1 MYYEINDLLS
11 VKTDID
17 VPIPDYYA
25 VDRNSS
31 DPDINFSVGD
41 LPSFEP
47 ANPRRIGSRY
57 QWDSSTG
64 TLYLD
69 WNVPLDL
76 RASISGLGE
85 SKEQTVV
92 KMTEQYH
99 KRGSIGSLV
108 RSVLIA
114 ELHTRD
120 CTLIHGGCVSRSS
133 GGAVITGWDD
143 MGKTSTCLSMHDRDG
158 FRFMGDDA
166 VVLGADGRVHA
177 WDSLVGISP
186 YTSTGNIPMSIQ
198 KRARIIVKRAA
209 KTVPGLGV
217 LHSSREQ
224 IDVTDIIDP
233 QVCRPET
240 VFFLEGGEDGPR
252 DITTAEG
259 ARRLVE
265 TSNADKSL
273 VTHDA
278 IKTYGYL
285 HEDIS
290 GMFDTR
296 QRIIKEALADMNVV
310 ELCSENKDD
319 YPDWIAS
326 NYPSP

>member
-11 VKTDID
+11 VKTEVD

-25 VDRNSS
+25 VAEASGELDVVLA
-31 DPDINFSVGD
+31 VGE
-41 LPSFEP
+41 LPPFEP
-47 ANPRRIGSRY
+47 SNPRRIGSRY
-57 QWDSSTG
+57 QWESSTE

-76 RASISGLGE
+76 RASISGLGRPD
-85 SKEQTVV
+85 EQTVV

-99 KRGSIGSLV
+99 KRGSIGSLF
-108 RSVLIA
+108 RSLLVT
-114 ELHTRD
+114 ELHTLD
-120 CTLIHGGCVSRSS
+120 CTLIHGGCVSRTN

-143 MGKTSTCLSMHDRDG
+143 MGKTSTCLSMHDRAG
-158 FRFMGDDA
+158 FSFMGDDA
-166 VVLGADGRVHA
+166 VILGADGRAHA

-186 YTSTGNIPMSIQ
+186 YTSTGNIPMSMK
-198 KRARIIVKRAA
+198 KRARVLVKRAA
-209 KTVPGLGV
+209 KAVPGLGV

-224 IDVTDIIDP
+224 IDVTDVIDP

-240 VFFLEGGEDGPR
+240 VFFLEGGDDGPR
-252 DITTAEG
+252 EITTPEG

-285 HEDIS
+285 HERIS
-290 GMFDTR
+290 GVFETR
-296 QRIIKEALADMNVV
+296 RRIIETALAELNIV

>member
-1 MYYEINDLLS
+1 MYYEITDLLS
-11 VKTDID
+11 VKTDVDIS
-17 VPIPDYYA
+17 IPDYYA
-25 VDRNSS
+25 VAEGSGE
-31 DPDINFSVGD
+31 PDVVLTVGE
-41 LPSFEP
+41 LPPFEP

-57 QWDSSTG
+57 QWDSSAE
-64 TLYLD
+64 TLYLN

-76 RASISGLGE
+76 RASIAELGNPD
-85 SKEQTVV
+85 EQTVV

-99 KRGSIGSLV
+99 KRGSIGSLF
-108 RSVLIA
+108 RSLLVT
-114 ELHTRD
+114 ELHSRD
-120 CTLIHGGCVSRSS
+120 CTLIHGGCVSRAD

-143 MGKTSTCLSMHDRDG
+143 MGKTSTCLSMHNRAG
-158 FRFMGDDA
+158 FNFMGDDA
-166 VVLGADGRVHA
+166 VILGADGRTHA

-186 YTSTGNIPMSIQ
+186 YTSTGNIPMSVK
-198 KRARIIVKRAA
+198 KRARVLVKRATKA
-209 KTVPGLGV
+209 VPGLGV

-224 IDVTDIIDP
+224 IDVTDVIDP

-240 VFFLEGGEDGPR
+240 VFFLEGGDNGSRE
-252 DITTAEG
+252 ITTAEG

-285 HEDIS
+285 HESVS
-290 GMFDTR
+290 GAFDTR
-296 QRIIKEALADMNVV
+296 QRIIETALTEMNVV

-319 YPDWIAS
+319 YPGWIVS